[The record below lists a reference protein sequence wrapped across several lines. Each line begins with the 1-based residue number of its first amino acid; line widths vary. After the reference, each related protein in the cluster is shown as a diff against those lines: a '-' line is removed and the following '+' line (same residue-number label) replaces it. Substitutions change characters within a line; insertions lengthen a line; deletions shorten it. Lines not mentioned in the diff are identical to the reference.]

1 MSNKL
6 IPMNRS
12 MCEYQDVTWELLRSE
27 QVRSM
32 GKWRHHGPVTCLDHS
47 LFVSY
52 LSYRTARFLRLDARA
67 AARGGLLHDLYL
79 YDPVIKPSP
88 VQCIEHP
95 KIAAQN
101 AGELTDLTP
110 KEKNIILSHMW
121 PLGGAF
127 PRSLEAWLV
136 DLVDT
141 VCTGL
146 EFSRLYKP
154 IRLRRKLGVQG
165 MPLAAKV

>member
-52 LSYRTARFLRLDARA
+52 LSYRTARFLRLDAENP
-67 AARGGLLHDLYL
+67 LSDLMQGICRFHVYVT
-79 YDPVIKPSP
+79 PPSP
-88 VQCIEHP
+88 LQECDFILEYDASYVE
-95 KIAAQN
+95 AA
-101 AGELTDLTP
+101 
-110 KEKNIILSHMW
+110 
-121 PLGGAF
+121 
-127 PRSLEAWLV
+127 
-136 DLVDT
+136 
-141 VCTGL
+141 
-146 EFSRLYKP
+146 FS
-154 IRLRRKLGVQG
+154 
-165 MPLAAKV
+165 